1 MIGRTI
7 LITLAFAGSCF
18 IAGAVHSS
26 FKHYYARFAE
36 EEDMNDGTVTKVAI
50 VSDET
55 QSTRGRKK

>member
-7 LITLAFAGSCF
+7 MITLAIAGSSF

-36 EEDMNDGTVTKVAI
+36 EEDLNDGTVTKVAI

-55 QSTRGRKK
+55 KSTRGRKK